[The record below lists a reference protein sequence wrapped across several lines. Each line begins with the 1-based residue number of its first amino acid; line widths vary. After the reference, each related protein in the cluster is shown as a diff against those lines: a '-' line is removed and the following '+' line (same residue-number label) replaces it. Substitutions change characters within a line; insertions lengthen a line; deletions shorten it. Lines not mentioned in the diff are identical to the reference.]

1 MIQESFFSKESVQG
15 LGPLNQPIYG
25 IEEILENE
33 KTRKPANLYPKDFDL
48 QKDNLLI
55 CGDNAE
61 VMQRLLEMN
70 GGKPFI
76 DLIYIDPPFCSERN
90 YDLKN
95 SSDRGFRDKWEG
107 GLPTYLA
114 WLNAR
119 LLEMKRVLKKS
130 GSLFVHL
137 DWHACHYVKAE
148 LDKIFGHEHFV
159 NEIIWS
165 YKSGGASS
173 SRFSRKHDTILFYGK
188 TKSFKFSP
196 MKEKSYNR
204 GFKPYRFKGVK
215 EYEDDLGWYTLVNMK
230 DVWEID
236 MVGRSS
242 KERIGYPT
250 QKPESLL
257 ARIVNSC
264 THPGDVVADL
274 FVGSGTTCA
283 VAQKLGRRWI
293 GVDQNPQAIEVAANR
308 IKKLD
313 SKFKIVEQR

>member
-130 GSLFVHL
+130 
-137 DWHACHYVKAE
+137 
-148 LDKIFGHEHFV
+148 
-159 NEIIWS
+159 
-165 YKSGGASS
+165 
-173 SRFSRKHDTILFYGK
+173 
-188 TKSFKFSP
+188 
-196 MKEKSYNR
+196 
-204 GFKPYRFKGVK
+204 
-215 EYEDDLGWYTLVNMK
+215 
-230 DVWEID
+230 
-236 MVGRSS
+236 
-242 KERIGYPT
+242 
-250 QKPESLL
+250 
-257 ARIVNSC
+257 
-264 THPGDVVADL
+264 
-274 FVGSGTTCA
+274 
-283 VAQKLGRRWI
+283 
-293 GVDQNPQAIEVAANR
+293 
-308 IKKLD
+308 
-313 SKFKIVEQR
+313 